1 MKNLTKTT
9 GQYLVKVYKTW
20 QAEILIPKDV
30 RHHFLHGEASPA
42 HIQGKP
48 RSKFKQSLNTQELA
62 IAEFKK
68 KPILAEW
75 RKLIEE
81 ARLRNAAHMVDKSN
95 LVAKYKAKFNQS
107 EHKVETFAEA
117 AFEMDLDNLNVD

>member
-1 MKNLTKTT
+1 M
-9 GQYLVKVYKTW
+9 
-20 QAEILIPKDV
+20 
-30 RHHFLHGEASPA
+30 RHHFLHDKDSSAQL
-42 HIQGKP
+42 QGKP
-48 RSKFKQSLNTQELA
+48 RSKFKHSLNTQELA

-68 KPILAEW
+68 KQILAKW

-81 ARLRNAAHMVDKSN
+81 ARLRNAGHMVDKSN

-107 EHKVETFAEA
+107 ENKVETFAEA